1 MLQSLWEGRAAP
13 LPPSRKRRHRS
24 PENED
29 EGQLDEGG
37 VWGVPDHTHAH
48 AAFHPAVAMPVE
60 DSSLAG
66 WMPPTPPRV
75 KSPVGG
81 DAPCAGAGAARMFD
95 MKRCRGKIIVERH
108 RPVTRV
114 AVLPPPTTER
124 TTQLYTPWLRQLAH
138 TGVATHI
145 EKEFRGRIHLDACV
159 VESDSDPLL
168 SSALVSLS
176 IDAFGDARYAL
187 ELALGH
193 NPRTVELWAL
203 AVHTELLAGSVDV
216 ARDRL
221 AAMRS
226 DVCSAESWLLS
237 ADLELYLGDNARAVD
252 LLLEAVDLFPSEAAL
267 WLLLGSVWERRK
279 QVNEAREAYGRAIAS
294 DCHEPDDESLH
305 AALTRVGTCH
315 GTSWLTSS

>member
-1 MLQSLWEGRAAP
+1 MCVVPHSP
-13 LPPSRKRRHRS
+13 SPPSVLDLPCLCLGRHVRAVHDAKYPSLHFTFLGLHPSRR
-24 PENED
+24 
-29 EGQLDEGG
+29 
-37 VWGVPDHTHAH
+37 
-48 AAFHPAVAMPVE
+48 
-60 DSSLAG
+60 
-66 WMPPTPPRV
+66 PT
-75 KSPVGG
+75 
-81 DAPCAGAGAARMFD
+81 
-95 MKRCRGKIIVERH
+95 
-108 RPVTRV
+108 
-114 AVLPPPTTER
+114 
-124 TTQLYTPWLRQLAH
+124 Q
-138 TGVATHI
+138 
-145 EKEFRGRIHLDACV
+145 
-159 VESDSDPLL
+159 SDPLL